1 MKVEKTV
8 KITSNTEGGNEL
20 YRHFH
25 LFLKQNLMK
34 NLALILFC
42 FLNSILFGQNSVEY
56 KYESIKIDSNLQL
69 QKQDTLNIV
78 KSKIKGTWQ
87 YYGIYKNGQVVEDT
101 LSTTISLINGKYSEG
116 TNIIRQ
122 GNIYLIDEKG
132 ETKLEKVDIS
142 NFDFENED
150 IFQTIMHEKLDSSEK
165 WQFGLAYETKTC
177 RSFYFL
183 VYFDKQVGILVD
195 NYFLP
200 ILKLES
206 NILLLQSRK
215 NKQK

>member
-1 MKVEKTV
+1 
-8 KITSNTEGGNEL
+8 
-20 YRHFH
+20 
-25 LFLKQNLMK
+25 MK

-215 NKQK
+215 NKVQYYLKRK

>member
-1 MKVEKTV
+1 
-8 KITSNTEGGNEL
+8 
-20 YRHFH
+20 
-25 LFLKQNLMK
+25 MK

-42 FLNSILFGQNSVEY
+42 FLNSILFGQNSIEY
-56 KYESIKIDSNLQL
+56 KYESIEIDSNLQL

-87 YYGIYKNGQVVEDT
+87 YYGLYKNGQVVEDT
-101 LSTTISLINGKYSEG
+101 LSTTINLINGKYSEG

-122 GNIYLIDEKG
+122 GNLYLINEKG
-132 ETKLEKVDIS
+132 ETRLKKVDIS

-150 IFQTIMHEKLDSSEK
+150 IFQTIMHEELDSSGK
-165 WQFGLAYETKTC
+165 WQFGLAYEVKSC
-177 RSFYFL
+177 RSFYYL

-215 NKQK
+215 NKVEYYVKREQ